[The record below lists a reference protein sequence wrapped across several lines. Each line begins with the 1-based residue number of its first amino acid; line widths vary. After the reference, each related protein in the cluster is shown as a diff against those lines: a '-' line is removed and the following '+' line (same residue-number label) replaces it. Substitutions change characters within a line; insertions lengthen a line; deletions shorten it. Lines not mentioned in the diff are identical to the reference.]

1 MGIGKLPAKLG
12 SVINSV
18 VANGQKTAKK
28 LSANPLPTKQ
38 TKLSADKALSAM
50 DAASQSARAAITKS
64 SVTPKKANKVLDG
77 LIAADKP
84 AKKIIPNF
92 KEYSPKENNILK
104 QLAKSTVSSDFSEKA
119 IISPKITAQEAV
131 NGAKEV
137 MHATGMQNTPKN
149 AEESAKVFIEAG
161 KTKVEAKM
169 EQLELKNKLRKEFGE
184 KLTNKKIQE
193 AKTEA
198 ELNGLEKFFK
208 ANINLDKILD
218 K

>member
-28 LSANPLPTKQ
+28 LSTGALPTKQ
-38 TKLSADKALSAM
+38 TTLSANKALSAM

-161 KTKVEAKM
+161 KTKAEAKM
-169 EQLELKNKLRKEFGE
+169 EQLELKNKLQKEFGK